1 MEIRTTGL
9 TGNLEAEP
17 LRKVSTEHI
26 LHRLREMFG
35 EDRARLFIAESFR
48 VANEPE
54 RIVAFPHNI
63 EELSEMLK
71 LASDEHWRV
80 IPAGAGAW
88 LTMGNVPV
96 SFHLAISTARMNR
109 VIEYEPADLTATVEA
124 GCSLAAFN
132 QLAAQHRQW
141 IPLDPFGE
149 KSATLG
155 GIVATASSGP
165 LRCSY
170 GTPRDWLI
178 GIRVVHPNGGVTKA
192 GGKVVKNV
200 AGYDLCKLYTG
211 SFGSLAVIAE
221 MSFKLRATPS
231 SEKTMVFY
239 ADSAAEAAQAERLC
253 ALALR
258 ITDSDVQPGAM
269 ELVAPTNN
277 HALPIE
283 SNRFALVLR
292 FLNEAETIESQIADA
307 ARIGCDFERAL
318 LSEADAGTFW
328 RVYHESETDEQ
339 WEFSLRL
346 SALPAELDAVIKDI
360 NQMLPQTTLRAH
372 AASGV
377 VRILAGEDLFE
388 GLQIKRRPK
397 FIAELRKMMQARGG
411 QLLVL
416 RAPEKIKDQLDTWGE
431 AGATG
436 RLMRELKLRFD
447 PQSLL
452 SPGRFVAG
460 I

>member
-1 MEIRTTGL
+1 MENRTTGL

-35 EDRARLFIAESFR
+35 EDRARVFIADSFR
-48 VANEPE
+48 VADEPE
-54 RIVAFPHNI
+54 RVVAFPHNI

-80 IPAGAGAW
+80 IPAGAGTW

-96 SFHLAISTARMNR
+96 SFHLGISTAQMNR

-124 GCSLAAFN
+124 GCTLAAFN
-132 QLAAQHRQW
+132 QLAAEHRQW
-141 IPLDPFGE
+141 IPLDPFGDPG
-149 KSATLG
+149 ATLG

-165 LRCSY
+165 LRCAY

-178 GIRVVHPNGGVTKA
+178 GIQVVHANGGVTRA

-221 MSFKLRATPS
+221 MSFKMRATPS
-231 SEKTMVFY
+231 SDKTMVFY
-239 ADSAAEAAQAERLC
+239 ADTNAEAERLC
-253 ALALR
+253 ALTLR
-258 ITDSDVQPGAM
+258 ITDSDVQPSAM
-269 ELVAPTNN
+269 ELIAPTNN
-277 HALPIE
+277 HALPIDPK
-283 SNRFALVLR
+283 RFALVLR

-307 ARIGCDFERAL
+307 ARIGYDFERTL
-318 LSEADAGTFW
+318 LSDTDAKTFW
-328 RVYHESETDEQ
+328 RVYHDSETDEQ
-339 WEFSLRL
+339 WDFSLRL
-346 SALPAELDAVIKDI
+346 SALPADLDAVIKDI
-360 NQMLPQTTLRAH
+360 NQLLPQATLRAH
-372 AASGV
+372 AASGI
-377 VRILAGEDLFE
+377 VRVLAGEDLFE

-416 RAPEKIKDQLDTWGE
+416 RAPEKIKDQLDTWGDVGGT
-431 AGATG
+431 AH
-436 RLMRELKLRFD
+436 LMRDLKQRFD

>member
-1 MEIRTTGL
+1 MENRTTGL

-35 EDRARLFIAESFR
+35 EDRARVFVADSFR
-48 VANEPE
+48 VADEPQ
-54 RIVAFPHNI
+54 RVVAFPHSI

-71 LASDEHWRV
+71 LAADEHWRV
-80 IPAGAGAW
+80 IPAGAGTW

-96 SFHLAISTARMNR
+96 SFHLAISTARLNR

-124 GCSLAAFN
+124 GCTLSAFN

-141 IPLDPFGE
+141 IPLDPFGD
-149 KSATLG
+149 SGATLG

-165 LRCSY
+165 LRCAY

-178 GIRVVHPNGGVTKA
+178 GIRVVHANGGVTRA

-221 MSFKLRATPS
+221 MSFKMRATPTS
-231 SEKTMVFY
+231 DKTMVFY
-239 ADSAAEAAQAERLC
+239 AAAAAGAAEAERLC
-253 ALALR
+253 ALTLR
-258 ITDSDVQPGAM
+258 ITDSDVQPSAM
-269 ELVAPTNN
+269 ELIAPTNN
-277 HALPIE
+277 HALPIDPK
-283 SNRFALVLR
+283 RFALVLR

-307 ARIGCDFERAL
+307 ARIGCDFEHAL
-318 LSEADAGTFW
+318 LSESDAKTFW
-328 RVYHESETDEQ
+328 RVYHDSETDEQ
-339 WEFSLRL
+339 WDFSLRL
-346 SALPAELDAVIKDI
+346 NALPADLDAVIKDV
-360 NQMLPQTTLRAH
+360 NQLLPQATLRAH

-377 VRILAGEDLFE
+377 VRVLAGEDLFE

-416 RAPEKIKDQLDTWGE
+416 RAPEKIKDQLDTWGDVGGT
-431 AGATG
+431 AH
-436 RLMRELKLRFD
+436 LMRDLKQRFD
-447 PQSLL
+447 PQSLF

>member
-17 LRKVSTEHI
+17 LRKLTTEQI
-26 LHRLREMFG
+26 LYRMREMFG
-35 EDRARLFIAESFR
+35 EDRARLFTGDSFR
-48 VANEPE
+48 VIDEPE
-54 RIVAFPHNI
+54 RVVAFPHSI

-88 LTMGNVPV
+88 LSVGNRPV
-96 SFHLAISTARMNR
+96 SFHLIISTARMNK

-124 GCSLAAFN
+124 GCTLSAFN
-132 QLAAQHRQW
+132 RLAVENRQF
-141 IPLDPFGE
+141 IPLDPFGDE
-149 KSATLG
+149 EATLG

-165 LRCSY
+165 LRCAY

-178 GIRVVHPNGGVTKA
+178 GIRVAHPNGSLTKA

-221 MSFKLRATPS
+221 MNFKLRATPP

-239 ADSAAEAAQAERLC
+239 ANNAEPLC

-258 ITDSDVQPGAM
+258 ISDSDVQPSAL
-269 ELVAPTNN
+269 ELIAPANN

-283 SNRFALVLR
+283 PNRFALVLR
-292 FLNEAETIESQIADA
+292 FLNEAETIESQISDA
-307 ARIGCDFERAL
+307 SRIGYDFERSL
-318 LSEADAGTFW
+318 LTNPDATAFW
-328 RVYHESETDEQ
+328 RLYHESETDEQ

-346 SALPAELDAVIKDI
+346 SALPADLAGVINDVT
-360 NQMLPQTTLRAH
+360 QLLPQSTLRAH
-372 AASGV
+372 AANGV
-377 VRILAGEDLFE
+377 VRVFAGEDLFA
-388 GLQIKRRPK
+388 GLQTKRRPK
-397 FIAELRKMMQARGG
+397 FIAELRKMTQARGG
-411 QLLVL
+411 QLVVL
-416 RAPEKIKDQLDTWGE
+416 RAPQSIKDQLDTWGE
-431 AGATG
+431 VGPTA
-436 RLMRELKLRFD
+436 RLMRELKQRFD
-447 PQSLL
+447 PQAML
-452 SPGRFVAG
+452 SPGRFIAG

>member
-1 MEIRTTGL
+1 MENRTTGL

-35 EDRARLFIAESFR
+35 EDRARVFVADSFR
-48 VANEPE
+48 VADEPQ
-54 RIVAFPHNI
+54 RVVAFPHSI

-71 LASDEHWRV
+71 LAADEHWRV
-80 IPAGAGAW
+80 IPAGAGTW

-96 SFHLAISTARMNR
+96 SFHLAISTARLNR

-124 GCSLAAFN
+124 GCTLSAFN

-141 IPLDPFGE
+141 IPLDPFGD
-149 KSATLG
+149 SGATLG

-165 LRCSY
+165 LRCAY

-178 GIRVVHPNGGVTKA
+178 GIRVVHANGGVTRA

-221 MSFKLRATPS
+221 MSFKMRATPTS
-231 SEKTMVFY
+231 DKTMVFY
-239 ADSAAEAAQAERLC
+239 AGATAGAAEAERLC
-253 ALALR
+253 ALTLR
-258 ITDSDVQPGAM
+258 ITDSDVQPSAM
-269 ELVAPTNN
+269 ELIAPTNN
-277 HALPIE
+277 HALPIDPK
-283 SNRFALVLR
+283 RFALVLR

-307 ARIGCDFERAL
+307 ARIGCDFEHAL
-318 LSEADAGTFW
+318 LSESDAKTFW
-328 RVYHESETDEQ
+328 RVYHDSETDEQ
-339 WEFSLRL
+339 WDFSLRL
-346 SALPAELDAVIKDI
+346 NALPADLDAVIKDV
-360 NQMLPQTTLRAH
+360 NQLLPQATLRAH

-377 VRILAGEDLFE
+377 VRVLAGEDLFE

-397 FIAELRKMMQARGG
+397 FIAELRKMMQVRGG

-416 RAPEKIKDQLDTWGE
+416 RAPEKIKDQLDTWGDV
-431 AGATG
+431 GATAH
-436 RLMRELKLRFD
+436 LMRDLKQRFD
-447 PQSLL
+447 PQSLF